1 MLQNETLT
9 TIKRSASI
17 PSIPMV
23 ATRCY
28 ELTQDPDCNA
38 EDLVKL
44 LGTDPGIAA
53 SVLRLANSALF
64 GVTREVGSLQ
74 QAIALLGMRR
84 IRELVLARYLVQSM
98 EDGGSELIDLDY
110 YWRRSLLTAVLA
122 TKFASAALLRVRDE
136 AFMGGLL
143 SDVGV
148 IVLAKSLP
156 ETYAPIAKN
165 YQPRGTEDWIQAE
178 YNLLGV
184 THGEISALVLEQ
196 WGLPE
201 NLVEAV
207 KHQHTSPADMP
218 ENCPGGD
225 LARILNAAGAIAKLL
240 CEATETEAAIET
252 CLQSMQKVDLDSNVL
267 LDALKDI
274 EQEVKDMAD
283 LLGLNILSSK
293 VFSTIGEQLAEHLK
307 QADVTVK

>member
-28 ELTQDPDCNA
+28 ELTQDPNCNA
-38 EDLVKL
+38 DDLVKL
-44 LGTDPGIAA
+44 LSTDPGIAA
-53 SVLRLANSALF
+53 SILRLANSALF
-64 GVTREVGSLQ
+64 GVTREVGTLQ

-84 IRELVLARYLVQSM
+84 IRELVLARYLVHKM
-98 EDGGSELIDLDY
+98 EDAGSDLIELDY
-110 YWRRSLLTAVLA
+110 YWRRSLLSGILA
-122 TKFASAALLRVRDE
+122 TKFASAALLPVRDE

-156 ETYAPIAKN
+156 DTYASIAKN
-165 YQPRGTEDWIQAE
+165 YQPHGTEDWLQAE

-184 THGEISALVLEQ
+184 THGEVSALVLEQ

-201 NLVEAV
+201 SLVEAV
-207 KHQHTSPADMP
+207 KHHHTSAADMP
-218 ENCPGGD
+218 EDCAGHE

-240 CEATETEAAIET
+240 CETTDAEAAIET
-252 CLQSMQKVDLDSNVL
+252 CLQSLQKVELDPSVL
-267 LDALKDI
+267 LEALSDL
-274 EQEVKDMAD
+274 EQEVNGMAE

-293 VFSTIGEQLAEHLK
+293 VFSAIGGQLAEHLK
-307 QADVTVK
+307 QIEAPMK